1 MNTKTEN
8 SPNAIKMTAAFLVC
22 NIIQKGIAFLTI
34 PVFARML
41 STEQMGLVTVY
52 LSWMEILT
60 VFLTLQLPYGSFSKA
75 MVKFENRRDEYTSAV
90 EGICVILSGVFLI
103 LLIPFGK
110 AISNF
115 ARIPVYLF
123 VLMTAEILA
132 SAGLLFWSGKQRF
145 EYKYI
150 AVVIVTL
157 IVSLLSPLFQLFLI
171 QSAGDKG
178 LAKIV
183 GNSVI
188 VISFGGTIF
197 LLNIIKGK
205 RLFSKEF
212 WKYAFSF
219 NIPLLPYYLSQI
231 VFNTSD
237 RIIIDDLCGK
247 DKAGIYGVVYNIS
260 YVLVFVI
267 NSFNNAYTPW
277 FFQRLKSKNI
287 AKNRELSIY
296 VAVILLVPILLLILF
311 APELVGLIGG
321 ANYVESV
328 LVVPSVSLSILL
340 LFYTQVFVNYEF
352 YYEKKKLLVLSS
364 ILAAVINIILNY
376 ACIPV
381 WGYVVAGYT
390 TFFSYFIL
398 MLINYIAARL
408 LTKDVPS
415 KESGF
420 DMKWFML
427 VLFCAIAFSFAFV
440 MLYDW
445 LIVRII
451 ICAITIVLAVILRKT
466 IVNMVNAIREIM
478 SFSE

>member
-390 TFFSYFIL
+390 TFFSYFVL

-451 ICAITIVLAVILRKT
+451 ICAITVILAVILRKT
-466 IVNMVNAIREIM
+466 IVKMVNAIREIM